1 MKKLFNRNLENDIV
15 IVAEVGLNHEGSYSR
30 AKKLV
35 KSLVKIDVDAIKLQS
50 YTVAKYCSTS
60 NIERYNMLK
69 SFALSKEEHIKLA
82 NLVHKNNKAFLSTP
96 LSEDWVDFISEIGD
110 GIKIASG
117 DITFVP
123 VIKKAAMQKKP
134 VILSTGASSLEEIK
148 KAIKIFKK
156 YSSKKINLKNKLA
169 ILHCVSSYPAK
180 YSECNL
186 SSIPYLKQKLDL
198 VTGWSN
204 HTLGSNI
211 NIAAVALGAQIVEL
225 HVTDNKNSKPFRDHA
240 LSYEIDELKILIKEL
255 REIKKAIGKNKKQPS
270 LLELANIKNLRKGI
284 TSSKYIKKGE
294 LLKKNNLQYARP
306 VVDFDSNE
314 LNILIGKR
322 AKKDIPLGNV
332 ISKKNIK

>member
-1 MKKLFNRNLENDIV
+1 M
-15 IVAEVGLNHEGSYSR
+15 
-30 AKKLV
+30 
-35 KSLVKIDVDAIKLQS
+35 KIDVDAIKLQS
-50 YTVAKYCSTS
+50 YTVTKYCSTS

-82 NLVHKNNKAFLSTP
+82 NLVHQNNKAFLSTP

-117 DITFVP
+117 DITFLP
-123 VIKKAAMQKKP
+123 VIRKAAMQNKP
-134 VILSTGASSLEEIK
+134 VILSTGASNLEEIK
-148 KAIKIFKK
+148 KAIKVFKK
-156 YSSKKINLKNKLA
+156 YSSKKINLKDKLA
-169 ILHCVSSYPAK
+169 ILHCVSSYPAI

-186 SSIPYLKQKLDL
+186 LSIPFLKQKLNL

-240 LSYEIDELKILIKEL
+240 LSYEIEDLKILIKEL
-255 REIKKAIGKNKKQPS
+255 REIKQALGSNQKQPS
-270 LLELANIKNLRKGI
+270 LLELTNVKNFRKGI
-284 TSSKYIKKGE
+284 VSSVPIKKGE
-294 LLKKNNLQYARP
+294 RLKKNNLQYARP
-306 VVDFDSNE
+306 IVDFNSNE
-314 LNILIGKR
+314 LNLLIGKR